1 MPIWRK
7 EREPARVLVHWIGM
21 IGFGIGLAA
30 FCGQLSGQPIFYSWK
45 HTGAMA
51 FPTAMVT
58 MIYGIGL
65 FIVSRGE
72 SADSEGG

>member
-7 EREPARVLVHWIGM
+7 EHELARVAVHFIGM

-30 FCGQLSGQPIFYSWK
+30 FCGQLSGQPVFYSW
-45 HTGAMA
+45 HHAGAMA

-58 MIYGIGL
+58 MFYGVG
-65 FIVSRGE
+65 FFMVSRAEASDGE
-72 SADSEGG
+72 GR